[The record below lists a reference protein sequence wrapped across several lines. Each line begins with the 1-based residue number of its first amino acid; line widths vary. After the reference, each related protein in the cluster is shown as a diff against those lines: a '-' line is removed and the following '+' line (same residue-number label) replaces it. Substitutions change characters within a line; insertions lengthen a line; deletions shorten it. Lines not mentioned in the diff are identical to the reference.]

1 MTQQTIHFM
10 IVCLILALILTTG
23 CITTRQME
31 PVSDEKIA
39 EMQSSL
45 DTFVPSLEKQL
56 NEIFILTNSTAGNLT
71 GTKSDTP
78 TLEQALLQLR
88 RDIPAAYDV
97 YVVSADNTF
106 LAVISKQDK
115 QDLIGKRAG
124 ISTSDADFTNTTNG
138 CIITKPITF
147 ITGERGILIVAPIY
161 DENRTY
167 TASLRVSLN
176 PAYLF
181 AGSVSQLKMQ
191 EGYTIWAMQ
200 PDGVQ
205 IYDEDIQELDKNAL
219 TDPLYSE
226 TTIKNAMYQIA
237 AEKQGNMSYMF
248 QNVGWTEYVQAN
260 AVWGT
265 LMLPNNIEWRIVLCD
280 NINTNINA
288 NTCEDA
294 RLTTK
299 ELQTFVEKAYLY
311 ARTHTREEALR
322 AFNDPQGEF
331 IEGELYIFA
340 YDMNGT
346 TLALP
351 YQQSMIGINR
361 WSGEDIIGVKPVQRF
376 IDRAKFGGGFVYY
389 QYPNPNNAFITE
401 LKFSYV
407 ISVDDDWL
415 IGAGIYPGTTSLNYS
430 WEERDQLVT
439 QVRNFQYLSTI
450 LPQEDILQM
459 INDPKSTVQIE
470 GLYPFAVDAKGNV
483 LANAHDPSETGK
495 NRLGYTN
502 SYGMSPIR
510 EIISLAE
517 SGGGLMYTL
526 VWDPVLEKEVYVLIS
541 VEPADEDIYYGSM
554 MRLE

>member
-1 MTQQTIHFM
+1 M
-10 IVCLILALILTTG
+10 
-23 CITTRQME
+23 
-31 PVSDEKIA
+31 
-39 EMQSSL
+39 
-45 DTFVPSLEKQL
+45 
-56 NEIFILTNSTAGNLT
+56 
-71 GTKSDTP
+71 
-78 TLEQALLQLR
+78 
-88 RDIPAAYDV
+88 
-97 YVVSADNTF
+97 
-106 LAVISKQDK
+106 ISKQDK
-115 QDLIGKRAG
+115 QDLIGKQAG

-161 DENRTY
+161 DENGTY

-181 AGSVSQLKMQ
+181 AGPVSQLKKQ

-226 TTIKNAMYQIA
+226 TTVKNAMYQIA
-237 AEKQGNMSYMF
+237 AEKQGNISYMF

-331 IEGELYIFA
+331 IDGELYIFA

-401 LKFSYV
+401 LKFSYI

-430 WEERDQLVT
+430 WEERDQLIT
-439 QVRNFQYLSTI
+439 QVRYFQYLSTV

-459 INDPKSTVQIE
+459 INDPDSVVQVE
-470 GLYPFAVDAKGNV
+470 GLYPFAVNAKGEV
-483 LANAHDPSETGK
+483 LANAHNPSETGK

-510 EIISLAE
+510 EIISLGE

-526 VWDPVLEKEVYVLIS
+526 VWDPVLEKEVYVLIYA
-541 VEPADEDIYYGSM
+541 EPADEEIYYCSM